1 MSTLQDVMK
10 EINKSYG
17 EEIFVNGNSL
27 PSIKRIPFSS
37 PRANYMTYGGIPR
50 GRIIELAGE
59 EGSGK
64 TTTALDLCASAIALF
79 EQEYNDELEKLQN
92 NVNLNAKDKERLE
105 ILQDKG
111 PQKIIY
117 ADLENTLDA
126 EWCDKLGLDLE
137 SPLIKFY
144 KAQGQSA
151 EEIFEDLIKIM
162 DTGEVGLVVIDSLG
176 VMVSAQAYDKSI
188 EQKTYGGIS
197 MPLTLFSK
205 KANATC
211 KKTGCTLIGIN
222 QVRDNMNSPYG
233 GLSTT
238 GGRAWKHNCSV
249 RLMFKKGDFINEES
263 DSIKKSSESPAG
275 NRILIEIQKTK
286 AFKPD
291 RRLGYYTLNYNNGI
305 DVIADLTDICCAEGY
320 IAKGG
325 AWFTFLDPETK
336 EILVD
341 ENDNILKIQGR
352 KNVIKF
358 LHDNEEVRRIMMDSV
373 NKLITK

>member
-1 MSTLQDVMK
+1 MK

-27 PSIKRIPFSS
+27 PAIKRIPFSS

-79 EQEYNDELEKLQN
+79 EQEYNDELEKLQS

>member
-27 PSIKRIPFSS
+27 PAIKRIPFSS

-64 TTTALDLCASAIALF
+64 TTTALDLCASAIVLF

-373 NKLITK
+373 NNLITK

>member
-27 PSIKRIPFSS
+27 PAIKRIPFSS

-358 LHDNEEVRRIMMDSV
+358 LHDNEEVRRIIMDSV

>member
-27 PSIKRIPFSS
+27 PAIKRIPFSS

-92 NVNLNAKDKERLE
+92 NVNLNAKDEERLE

>member
-1 MSTLQDVMK
+1 MK

-27 PSIKRIPFSS
+27 PVIKRIPFSS

-79 EQEYNDELEKLQN
+79 EQEYNDELEKLQS

-291 RRLGYYTLNYNNGI
+291 RRLGYYTLK
-305 DVIADLTDICCAEGY
+305 T
-320 IAKGG
+320 
-325 AWFTFLDPETK
+325 
-336 EILVD
+336 
-341 ENDNILKIQGR
+341 
-352 KNVIKF
+352 
-358 LHDNEEVRRIMMDSV
+358 
-373 NKLITK
+373 ITMVLM

>member
-27 PSIKRIPFSS
+27 PVIKRIPFSS

-151 EEIFEDLIKIM
+151 EEIFDSAAFDCIRIS
-162 DTGEVGLVVIDSLG
+162 GEAVRGSFQG
-176 VMVSAQAYDKSI
+176 NNGSR
-188 EQKTYGGIS
+188 
-197 MPLTLFSK
+197 
-205 KANATC
+205 
-211 KKTGCTLIGIN
+211 KKTG
-222 QVRDNMNSPYG
+222 
-233 GLSTT
+233 
-238 GGRAWKHNCSV
+238 RA
-249 RLMFKKGDFINEES
+249 
-263 DSIKKSSESPAG
+263 
-275 NRILIEIQKTK
+275 
-286 AFKPD
+286 D
-291 RRLGYYTLNYNNGI
+291 RT
-305 DVIADLTDICCAEGY
+305 E
-320 IAKGG
+320 
-325 AWFTFLDPETK
+325 
-336 EILVD
+336 
-341 ENDNILKIQGR
+341 
-352 KNVIKF
+352 
-358 LHDNEEVRRIMMDSV
+358 
-373 NKLITK
+373 